1 MKGTTRHHI
10 SHTPAMQFIRFLAV
24 GCMNTLVT
32 LLVIFLLKSAAGINP
47 YIANA
52 TGYVAGLINSFIW
65 NRIWVFHSAGHRL
78 QEAARFFVGF
88 GLCYMLQFA
97 VVWFCTECT
106 PLGDM
111 LWDISF
117 SRKWHFTLSGYGV
130 ATLTGMAVYTVMN
143 FIYNRM
149 VTFRQA

>member
-1 MKGTTRHHI
+1 
-10 SHTPAMQFIRFLAV
+10 
-24 GCMNTLVT
+24 
-32 LLVIFLLKSAAGINP
+32 
-47 YIANA
+47 
-52 TGYVAGLINSFIW
+52 
-65 NRIWVFHSAGHRL
+65 
-78 QEAARFFVGF
+78 
-88 GLCYMLQFA
+88 MLQFA

-111 LWDISF
+111 LWHISF
-117 SRKWHFTLSGYGV
+117 SEKWHFTLSGYGV